1 MQSTCRGDSVFG
13 HGIHSKEFWDPH
25 PGSHDDS
32 GNVPRDRNEQPT
44 CTNLKKNTTIIIMVI
59 ITTIIIIIKDT
70 RGNGTSDKDVI
81 NKPSICLF
89 DKRFNAHELV
99 LSFCM

>member
-1 MQSTCRGDSVFG
+1 MTHYMQSTCRGDSVFG

-25 PGSHDDS
+25 PLSHDDS

-44 CTNLKKNTTIIIMVI
+44 CKKNTRIAIMVI

-70 RGNGTSDKDVI
+70 RGNG
-81 NKPSICLF
+81 
-89 DKRFNAHELV
+89 A
-99 LSFCM
+99 